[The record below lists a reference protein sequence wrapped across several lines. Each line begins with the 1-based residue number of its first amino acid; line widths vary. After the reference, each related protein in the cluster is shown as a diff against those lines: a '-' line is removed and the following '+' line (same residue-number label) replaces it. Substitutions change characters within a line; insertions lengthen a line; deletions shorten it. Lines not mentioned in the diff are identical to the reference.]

1 MITLNLLINDH
12 VIPQSFHILHYP
24 HTSLVLGMDFLQT
37 QEAKLDIAAQT
48 LTIKDEDINLSSPAN
63 CTALLRTCYKFTVPA
78 CSDALFLTKPSKQ
91 QLPGSNQSL
100 LIQPLPSRK
109 LPVLTA
115 RLVTSNNEDRQ
126 ICCVFNPTDKD
137 VLVPINHPI
146 AKNSYLSEENILP

>member
-12 VIPQSFHILHYP
+12 VIPQSFHILHHP
-24 HTSLVLGMDFLQT
+24 PTSLILGMDFLQT

-78 CSDALFLTKPSKQ
+78 CSDALFLTKPSKR

-100 LIQPLPSRK
+100 LIQPLPSQK

-115 RLVTSNNEDRQ
+115 RLVTSNNKDRQ
-126 ICCVFNPTDKD
+126 ICRVFNPTDKD
-137 VLVPINHPI
+137 VIVPTNHPI